1 MSVETLYFVRHGETD
16 LNKELRC
23 QGRQRIPLNEAGKKQ
38 MQATAELLK
47 GAGVNRIYASPLPR
61 AIQSAEIVAEPLR
74 LEINTLDWLLEIDHG
89 EFEGLNFEE
98 AEKKSAGFLP
108 TWHTKPHLI
117 TFPGGESLVNVAER
131 LAKGLSDLTA
141 RENGVVCLVTHQVIS
156 GVARCIILGKPFS
169 ELWEDKL
176 VNGGVYKFELNETV
190 MGRIRNF
197 IVKKI

>member
-1 MSVETLYFVRHGETD
+1 
-16 LNKELRC
+16 
-23 QGRQRIPLNEAGKKQ
+23 
-38 MQATAELLK
+38 
-47 GAGVNRIYASPLPR
+47 
-61 AIQSAEIVAEPLR
+61 
-74 LEINTLDWLLEIDHG
+74 
-89 EFEGLNFEE
+89 
-98 AEKKSAGFLP
+98 
-108 TWHTKPHLI
+108 LI